1 MCVGHKK
8 NFGAVYKVE
17 EEEGKKKDWAAPRPR
32 ITILLKE
39 NRKKNIL
46 VKKKGKKIKPK
57 LDATRGEAEISR
69 QESGC

>member
-46 VKKKGKKIKPK
+46 VKKKKERK
-57 LDATRGEAEISR
+57 
-69 QESGC
+69 